1 MDIDLYKLISK
12 SDLVRISIKKEFRDH
27 VKNKLK
33 NKFETLKQASIE
45 LRINFVTF
53 QNWWLGRRGPLLK
66 DWLNL
71 CKELDISEDD
81 CFKNIESFY
90 SNNWRYSIMFPRFRE
105 IDEELL
111 AEGVGLYIAEGITSK
126 NSNEISLSNTDF
138 GVLKF
143 YIKWLGHCF
152 DIDKNKL
159 NIYVYSHDE
168 NFNKNDLIEKWLKKL
183 KVSRINNVYYY
194 KKSTK
199 ECGLIVCSRS
209 ILRYLLNEL
218 IVEAKILIKKD
229 KKLAHAYLRGILAGE
244 GHVYIDKNRPIRYVE
259 FGLKNKKEIE
269 FIIDLLN
276 MLGIKFSEIEK
287 PNFTNIVICWKK
299 NLEKLINNGGF
310 GSNGERTLKL
320 IKAYN
325 SYKK

>member
-1 MDIDLYKLISK
+1 MKLDLYKLISK
-12 SDLVRISIKKEFRDH
+12 SDLVRISVKKEFRNY
-27 VKNKLK
+27 VKDELK
-33 NKFETLKQASIE
+33 DKFGTLKQASKE
-45 LRINFVTF
+45 LKISFVTF

-71 CKELDISEDD
+71 CKELDISEDK

-90 SNNWRYSIMFPRFRE
+90 SNNQRYSIMFSRFKGF
-105 IDEELL
+105 DEKLL
-111 AEGVGLYIAEGITSK
+111 AEGIGLYIAEGVTSK

-143 YIKWLGHCF
+143 YIKWLEHCF
-152 DIDKNKL
+152 DIDKNEL

-168 NFNKNDLIEKWLKKL
+168 NFNKNDLIEKWSKKL
-183 KVSRINNVYYY
+183 DVSRINGVYHY

-199 ECGLIVCSRS
+199 ECGLIVCSKS
-209 ILRYLLNEL
+209 ILRYLLDEL
-218 IVEAKILIKKD
+218 IIEAKVFIKKD
-229 KKLAHAYLRGILAGE
+229 KRLVHAYLRGILAGE

-259 FGLKNKKEIE
+259 FGLKNKDEIE
-269 FIIDLLN
+269 FIIGLLN
-276 MLGIKFSEIEK
+276 ILGINFSKTEK
-287 PNFTNIVICWKK
+287 LNFTNIVICCKE
-299 NLEKLINNGGF
+299 NLEKLINNGSF
-310 GSNGERTLKL
+310 GSNEERTLKL